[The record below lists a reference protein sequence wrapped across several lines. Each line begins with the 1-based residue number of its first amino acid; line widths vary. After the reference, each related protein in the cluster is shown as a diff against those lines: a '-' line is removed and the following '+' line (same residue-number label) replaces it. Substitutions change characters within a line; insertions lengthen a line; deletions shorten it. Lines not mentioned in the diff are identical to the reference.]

1 MSKEFLYK
9 YLQQGKGKVT
19 TDSRKIQKG
28 DVFFALKGDNFNGN
42 LFAKDALEKG
52 CSMVV
57 IDEDILPKS
66 KHVLRV
72 ENVLSFLQE
81 IAILH
86 RNSFNI
92 PVIAIGG
99 SNGKTTTKELLF
111 YVLARKFRVHKTPG
125 NFNNHIGVPLSIL
138 GINKDTEIAIIELGT
153 NSLGEIAQ
161 LCQIAQPNFGL
172 ITNIGKEHL
181 EGFGSLENIAKEESE
196 LFLWLHK
203 NGGTA
208 FVNGN
213 DEWLM
218 RMSRSLTN
226 RIVFP
231 EEYTWT
237 IQNKKLMP
245 KIEFTLNG
253 ISFFSDLMGDYN
265 FQNIQF
271 ALGVGH
277 YFKIELEE
285 IQKGI
290 AEYIPKNQRSQ
301 WVKWRNNDVLL
312 DCYNANP
319 SSMEL
324 AVHNFS
330 QLHGNKIL
338 ILGDMFELGKEEI
351 SEHQKIIDLCEKL
364 DFKNVSLVGTR
375 FGKCKHNY
383 RHYPKTEMVKLL
395 EMNTSS
401 SFILVKG
408 SRGMKLESLFS
419 S

>member
-9 YLQQGKGKVT
+9 YLQEGKGKVT

-181 EGFGSLENIAKEESE
+181 
-196 LFLWLHK
+196 
-203 NGGTA
+203 
-208 FVNGN
+208 
-213 DEWLM
+213 
-218 RMSRSLTN
+218 LT
-226 RIVFP
+226 VLS
-231 EEYTWT
+231 
-237 IQNKKLMP
+237 IQ
-245 KIEFTLNG
+245 
-253 ISFFSDLMGDYN
+253 
-265 FQNIQF
+265 
-271 ALGVGH
+271 
-277 YFKIELEE
+277 YF
-285 IQKGI
+285 
-290 AEYIPKNQRSQ
+290 
-301 WVKWRNNDVLL
+301 
-312 DCYNANP
+312 
-319 SSMEL
+319 
-324 AVHNFS
+324 HNS
-330 QLHGNKIL
+330 
-338 ILGDMFELGKEEI
+338 
-351 SEHQKIIDLCEKL
+351 
-364 DFKNVSLVGTR
+364 
-375 FGKCKHNY
+375 
-383 RHYPKTEMVKLL
+383 
-395 EMNTSS
+395 
-401 SFILVKG
+401 
-408 SRGMKLESLFS
+408 
-419 S
+419 